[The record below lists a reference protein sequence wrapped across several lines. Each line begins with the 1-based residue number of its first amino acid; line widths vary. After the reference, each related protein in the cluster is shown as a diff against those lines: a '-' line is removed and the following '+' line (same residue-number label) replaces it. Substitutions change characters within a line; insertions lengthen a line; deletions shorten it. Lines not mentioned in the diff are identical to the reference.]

1 MCPGG
6 VLVAC
11 QWIEVSGLML
21 AHCWI
26 QGFAYGSLLWGCRLT
41 ARSLGTLFPLV
52 LSLKSAGP
60 GSLGAGFVW
69 LVLVQLS
76 GGMSL

>member
-1 MCPGG
+1 VGSPAALVCPGG

-26 QGFAYGSLLWGCRLT
+26 HAYGSLLWGLM
-41 ARSLGTLFPLV
+41 
-52 LSLKSAGP
+52 SAHSWISRDSVP
-60 GSLGAGFVW
+60 FGAVT
-69 LVLVQLS
+69 
-76 GGMSL
+76 